1 MSFFKDLFGS
11 HGGTSDALPAPTGE
25 TALDIEIAAIFR
37 MLADMMG
44 TENLVIQA
52 GKMNA
57 MALMRS
63 ENRRERV
70 LALMRILEEDPML
83 APPPSETEI
92 PEILVRMTEEIAR
105 IRVRRDLEDRIERK
119 VTEKL
124 EQDHEEYVEDIRRQ
138 VISEE
143 SPGAESPH
151 DKKKREDLEALE
163 NIRLTQSVMELLR
176 PRNFDEI
183 IGQERAVRSLMAKLS
198 SPYPQHLLLYGPPG
212 VGKTTAARLV
222 LEAAKKRAVSP
233 FGESAPFVETDGT
246 TLRWDPR
253 DMTNPLL
260 GSVHDPIYQGAQ
272 KSLADSGVPE
282 PKPGLVTEAH
292 GGILFI
298 DEIGEMDEMLQ
309 NKLLKVLE
317 DKRAYF
323 ESAYYDPDDKRV
335 PPYIK
340 KLFEEGAP
348 ADFVLIGA
356 TTRDADH
363 INPALRS
370 RCAEIYF
377 EPLTPAHILRIVEN
391 AARRLYVTL
400 GEGVAELIS
409 EYTIEGRKAI
419 NILAD
424 AYSLAVNRLTDPE
437 IEEIVS
443 RETNSADE
451 GIGGGRVSGLPKKQG
466 LKMAAPD
473 TAPAE
478 PESGE
483 TVSRETIGG
492 ERESTH
498 GLKFGAS
505 DTARGTQV
513 SGGGVSHETIEGE
526 NESKRG
532 LKPAAPDAT
541 SAEPESGETVSRETI
556 EDEGDSKQ
564 GLKSDAADAV
574 PDTIVSGGAVSRETI
589 GGNSEALR
597 ALSVVVTKDDI
608 YEVVQVSRLYP
619 FGRKKASD
627 TPAVGRVFGLG
638 VAGFLGS
645 IIEIEAVA
653 FPAAEK
659 GKGTVRFNETAGSMA
674 KDSVFNAAAVMR
686 RLTGRDLHDYD
697 IHVNVIGGGN
707 IDGPSAGT
715 AILTAIVSAVTGA
728 PIRQDVAVTGEISLQ
743 GEIKPVGGVFEKAYG
758 ARQAGITT
766 LIIPWENEKD
776 IPEEHLGLD
785 IRRLKHAE
793 EAFDVLFANDAWK
806 APVPEEKSA

>member
-11 HGGTSDALPAPTGE
+11 DGKKEKPPALSPEARIDA
-25 TALDIEIAAIFR
+25 EIAALFR
-37 MLADMMG
+37 MLADTMG
-44 TENLVIQA
+44 TERLVIQA

-83 APPPSETEI
+83 SPPPSEAEI
-92 PEILVRMTEEIAR
+92 PEIITRMTEQMAGILA
-105 IRVRRDLEDRIERK
+105 RRDLENRIERK
-119 VTEKL
+119 VNEKL
-124 EQDHEEYVEDIRRQ
+124 EKDHEEYVDDIRRQ

-143 SPGAESPH
+143 SPSAESPH

-163 NIRLTQSVMELLR
+163 SVHLTQSVMELLR
-176 PRNFDEI
+176 PQRFDEI
-183 IGQERAVRSLMAKLS
+183 VGQERAVRSLMAKLS

-222 LEAAKKRAVSP
+222 LEAAKRRAVSP
-233 FGESAPFVETDGT
+233 FAESAPFVETDGT

-282 PKPGLVTEAH
+282 PKPGLVTDAH

-335 PPYIK
+335 PPYIW

-377 EPLTPAHILRIVEN
+377 EPLTPAHILTIVEN
-391 AARRLYVTL
+391 AAQRLNVQL
-400 GEGVAELIS
+400 AEGAAQLIS
-409 EYTIEGRKAI
+409 AYTIEGRKAI

-424 AYSLAVNRLTDPE
+424 AYSLALNRLDDAE
-437 IEEIVS
+437 IEHIVS
-443 RETNSADE
+443 RETTKRDDPQEN
-451 GIGGGRVSGLPKKQG
+451 
-466 LKMAAPD
+466 
-473 TAPAE
+473 
-478 PESGE
+478 
-483 TVSRETIGG
+483 VSRETMPPP
-492 ERESTH
+492 
-498 GLKFGAS
+498 L
-505 DTARGTQV
+505 
-513 SGGGVSHETIEGE
+513 
-526 NESKRG
+526 
-532 LKPAAPDAT
+532 L
-541 SAEPESGETVSRETI
+541 
-556 EDEGDSKQ
+556 
-564 GLKSDAADAV
+564 
-574 PDTIVSGGAVSRETI
+574 
-589 GGNSEALR
+589 
-597 ALSVVVTKDDI
+597 VTKDDI
-608 YEVVQVSRLYP
+608 YEVAQVSRLYH

-638 VAGFLGS
+638 VSGFLGS

-653 FPAAEK
+653 FPPAEK

-674 KDSVFNAAAVMR
+674 KDSVFNAASVMR
-686 RLTGRDLHDYD
+686 QLTGRDIHDYD

-715 AILTAIVSAVTGA
+715 AILAAIVSAVTGA
-728 PIRQDVAVTGEISLQ
+728 AIRQDVAVTGEISLQ

-758 ARQAGITT
+758 ARQAGIST
-766 LIIPWENEKD
+766 LIIPWENKKD
-776 IPEEHLGLD
+776 IPEEHLGLT
-785 IRRLKHAE
+785 IHRLKRAE
-793 EAFDVLFANDAWK
+793 EAFAVLFADETWK
-806 APVPEEKSA
+806 KQEKNTAFAS